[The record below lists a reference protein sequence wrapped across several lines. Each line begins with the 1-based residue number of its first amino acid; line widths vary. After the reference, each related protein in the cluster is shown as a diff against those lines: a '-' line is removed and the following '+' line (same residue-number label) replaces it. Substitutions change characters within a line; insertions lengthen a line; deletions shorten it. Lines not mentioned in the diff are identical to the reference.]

1 MDRGSC
7 LRRNDGKGTFVV
19 RCDSP
24 ERGRTCMEDSGAE
37 TAARLEEIHGL
48 FQDAVAD
55 NPSLSLLRGFK
66 VDFSGNQD
74 FHKIYLAARCDC
86 GTAALLSV
94 EVAMVKTLPEVREAM
109 PSLMENLGMKARQFS
124 NMSCEMHARMRQ
136 GGL

>member
-1 MDRGSC
+1 
-7 LRRNDGKGTFVV
+7 
-19 RCDSP
+19 
-24 ERGRTCMEDSGAE
+24 MEDSGTE

-74 FHKIYLAARCDC
+74 FHKIYLAARCAC

-94 EVAMVKTLPEVREAM
+94 EVGYGQDL
-109 PSLMENLGMKARQFS
+109 ARSPGSYAQPHGKPG
-124 NMSCEMHARMRQ
+124 NEGQAI
-136 GGL
+136 L